1 MQDRS
6 GDALKAWAGLGE
18 GAQTHLV
25 GKDCRGEQV
34 WFREGLGVGRGRP
47 PGSALGGASAYGP
60 LGEGCLGARRLP
72 GAGRLLQPSC
82 A

>member
-6 GDALKAWAGLGE
+6 GDALKAWAGLAE

-25 GKDCRGEQV
+25 GKGCRASKC
-34 WFREGLGVGRGRP
+34 
-47 PGSALGGASAYGP
+47 GSGKSSGSGGGGPHEAPWEASGYGP
-60 LGEGCLGARRLP
+60 LGEGSLGARRLL